1 MASLDD
7 AWQSLMAA
15 KAHIKSLNYSG
26 AVREAQICVELSIK
40 ALLDNFHIKY
50 KKMHDIDDGV
60 FLGVFKKALPHLKED
75 YEIKQFQQCLA
86 RSRVHLK
93 LLSSIKDFT
102 KYTFLDVPAKRLFG
116 KDFAKIVVGYASETY
131 WCCKQL
137 SDKIVI

>member
-15 KAHIKSLNYSG
+15 ETHLKSLNYSG
-26 AVREAQICVELSIK
+26 AVREAQICVELSVK

-60 FLGVFKKALPHLKED
+60 FLGVFKKAFPHLKD
-75 YEIKQFQQCLA
+75 YEIEQFQQCLA
-86 RSRVHLK
+86 KSRVYLK
-93 LLSSIKDFT
+93 LLSSIKDFA
-102 KYTFLDVPAKRLFG
+102 KYTFLDVPAKKLFDR
-116 KDFAKIVVGYASETY
+116 DFAKIVVGYASETY
-131 WCCKQL
+131 WCCKRL

>member
-7 AWQSLMAA
+7 AWESLTAA
-15 KAHIKSLNYSG
+15 EAHLTRFNYSG

-60 FLGVFKKALPHLKED
+60 FLGVFKEAFPHLKD
-75 YEIKQFQQCLA
+75 YEIKQFQECLA
-86 RSRVHLK
+86 KSRVYLK

-102 KYTFLDVPAKRLFG
+102 KYTFLDVPAKKLFDR
-116 KDFAKIVVGYASETY
+116 DFAKIVVGYASETY
-131 WCCKQL
+131 WCCKRL
-137 SDKIVI
+137 SGKIVI